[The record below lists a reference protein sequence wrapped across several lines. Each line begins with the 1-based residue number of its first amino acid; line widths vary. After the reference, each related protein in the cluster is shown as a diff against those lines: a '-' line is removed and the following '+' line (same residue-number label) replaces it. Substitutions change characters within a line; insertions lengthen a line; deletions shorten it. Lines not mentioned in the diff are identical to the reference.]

1 MDVGVGGGVWV
12 YVGCVSGGLRER
24 VGVCVGCVG
33 LRRVCTW
40 GCVACGGCGSM
51 RGAVGAEPSPQGLRG
66 KVALTAHT
74 LPPPRRPRPRPVPVS
89 GSSTQ
94 GRGCAPASPAPAGR
108 SRAFGSPCLWVNP
121 VALFGFLRETT
132 TARGGVPVPVRE
144 GAPWPRQ
151 RTLRGAPPGRS
162 RAVVG
167 APSLGSL
174 LGWGRGAAR
183 APRRVL
189 SASPAG

>member
-1 MDVGVGGGVWV
+1 
-12 YVGCVSGGLRER
+12 
-24 VGVCVGCVG
+24 
-33 LRRVCTW
+33 
-40 GCVACGGCGSM
+40 M

-162 RAVVG
+162 RAVTGG
-167 APSLGSL
+167 A
-174 LGWGRGAAR
+174 GW
-183 APRRVL
+183 APRAWGACWGGGGGRPELRAGFYRRARRADCSGSDLSGWRRKGERKGERVRHTE
-189 SASPAG
+189 AGVSSLRSR